1 MNTESTSYH
10 FLSCSQSV
18 SGAGSV
24 IRCSLAIG
32 LLIAVAGCGDSE
44 ELNRVAVQGM
54 VTLNEAPIKT
64 GRVNFIP
71 EQGTHGPASGSD
83 IHDGDFAIGRNRGPV
98 PGKYL
103 VRIQIDDVESSDDTS
118 SATAVTSRPP
128 TKEEVLAGKDEVQP
142 VGARLNTETPESQSA
157 KSQQNTA
164 QEFHVTVTA
173 EGPNN
178 FKLAVGSE
186 DAGKESAPED

>member
-1 MNTESTSYH
+1 MNSKSTSYH
-10 FLSCSQSV
+10 VLSCSQTV
-18 SGAGSV
+18 SGVGSI
-24 IRCSLAIG
+24 IRWTLTIG
-32 LLIAVAGCGDSE
+32 ILIAVAGCGGSE

-142 VGARLNTETPESQSA
+142 EGARLNTEPPESQSA

-178 FKLAVGSE
+178 FELAVGSE

>member
-1 MNTESTSYH
+1 MNSESTSYH
-10 FLSCSQSV
+10 VPSCSQSV
-18 SGAGSV
+18 PGQGS
-24 IRCSLAIG
+24 IIWWTLAIG
-32 LLIAVAGCGDSE
+32 ILIAVAGCGGSE
-44 ELNRVAVQGM
+44 ELNRVAVQGR
-54 VTLNEAPIKT
+54 VTLNEALIKT

-71 EQGTHGPASGSD
+71 EKGTHGPASGSD
-83 IHDGDFAIGRNRGPV
+83 IHDGDFTIGRNRGPV

-118 SATAVTSRPP
+118 SATTVTSRPP
-128 TKEEVLAGKDEVQP
+128 TKEEVLAGKDDVQLER
-142 VGARLNTETPESQSA
+142 ARLNTKTTESQAA

-178 FKLAVGSE
+178 FELAVGSE
-186 DAGKESAPED
+186 DAGKESAPAD